1 MHSGFPSPFFSTP
14 QSSPM
19 SPQFSLF
26 LWDLDDEL
34 SEEFLHPLFSKY
46 GVISSLKLAQDSYLG
61 LYGVVTY
68 SSARDAEKAR
78 AALNQNLILKK
89 QISVGI
95 YRNPESTPE
104 NCTVF
109 LENLSKELTFT
120 DIDKELGQFGR
131 VLVSNVSTDGETG
144 FGYVEFETD
153 SEAEDC
159 LAQDGEIFING
170 NPINLVRAKD
180 SLLTTFYV
188 KNLPKSTN
196 GKSLQQY
203 KRFLEDDLRNKIG
216 KISISSFV
224 LRRKEASGSG
234 LMAVISFESKTD
246 AEKASA
252 NLLSSTPAY
261 EIVWA
266 NKLGTRIQNLRKIAC
281 KKAVSN
287 NILLTP
293 PTPPPTQTNL
303 YTKGLKRQVG
313 SKDLEKA
320 LSSFGR
326 LISCRVIDSPDP
338 RVPTRQG
345 FIEYELPI
353 EAQRALDQAKDKAD
367 VKALFV
373 NSKPYFAW
381 HFNKKGTWQTPGN
394 NNIDMNMT
402 MPPRFPPMGY
412 GAGMG
417 PIPMMM
423 PFMPAPPPFMPFRP
437 DYMGYHPMW
446 PYPAIEM
453 QGPNNLEVSRDFFF
467 IGILRV
473 IHFFFFLVGRVL
485 LVNNKEWKKNGK
497 KK

>member
-14 QSSPM
+14 QSSSLP
-19 SPQFSLF
+19 PQFSLF

-34 SEEFLHPLFSKY
+34 SEEFLSPLFSKY
-46 GVISSLKLAQDSYLG
+46 GVVSSLKLAQDTYLG

-89 QISVGI
+89 PISVGI
-95 YRNPESTPE
+95 YRSPECTPE
-104 NCTVF
+104 NCTIF
-109 LENLSKELTFT
+109 LENLPKELTFT

-131 VLVSNVSTDGETG
+131 VLVSNVSNDGETG

-159 LAQDGEIFING
+159 FAQDGEIFING
-170 NPINLVRAKD
+170 SPINLVRPKD

-188 KNLPKSTN
+188 KNMPKATN
-196 GKSLQQY
+196 GKSLQQH
-203 KRFLEDDLRNKIG
+203 KRFLEEDIRNKIG
-216 KISISSFV
+216 KISISSFII
-224 LRRKEASGSG
+224 KKSGASGSG
-234 LMAVISFESKTD
+234 LMAAISFESKTD

-252 NLLSSTPAY
+252 NLISTY
-261 EIVWA
+261 EIIWA

-313 SKDLEKA
+313 SKDLEKV
-320 LSSFGR
+320 LSYFGR
-326 LISCRVIDSPDP
+326 LVSCRVIDSPDP

-345 FIEYELPI
+345 FIEYELPT

-373 NSKPYFAW
+373 NAKPYFAW

-394 NNIDMNMT
+394 NIEMNMP
-402 MPPRFPPMGY
+402 MPPPRFPPMGY
-412 GAGMG
+412 GPGMG
-417 PIPMMM
+417 PMPMMM
-423 PFMPAPPPFMPFRP
+423 PFMPQPPPFMPFRP

-446 PYPAIEM
+446 QYPAIEM
-453 QGPNNLEVSRDFFF
+453 QGPPNLEVS
-467 IGILRV
+467 
-473 IHFFFFLVGRVL
+473 
-485 LVNNKEWKKNGK
+485 
-497 KK
+497 